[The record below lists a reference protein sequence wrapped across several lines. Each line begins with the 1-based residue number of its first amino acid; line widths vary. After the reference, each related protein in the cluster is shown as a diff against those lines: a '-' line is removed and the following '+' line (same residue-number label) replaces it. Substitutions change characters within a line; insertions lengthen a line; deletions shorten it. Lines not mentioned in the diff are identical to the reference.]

1 MCIRDRMN
9 IALILIIFCLSWS
22 IGLIIPAA
30 PGGAGV
36 FETFFL
42 LFIGKAYPQN
52 LMLEALIYF
61 RFISTVA
68 DLLLSSPFI
77 FKKYIFKD

>member
-1 MCIRDRMN
+1 M
-9 IALILIIFCLSWS
+9 SWS
-22 IGLIIPAA
+22 IGLIVPAA

-42 LFIGKAYPQN
+42 LFIGKTYPQN
-52 LMLEALIYF
+52 LILETLIYF

-77 FKKYIFKD
+77 LKKYFIKN